1 MLKPSYLEQL
11 PEPLVELVSELE
23 NEITSDIAARVVK
36 GKYNTPS
43 SEWLMY
49 KANQLRM
56 SSQSVNRI
64 IAKKAK
70 ASEKTVREIY
80 TEAVTTAIKEDM
92 QVYEYA
98 VKDNIISKSEG
109 AKLNTYFRSIA
120 FNDIFRK
127 GLQNTNQL
135 MRNLTGSMAK
145 ASGNALIHAMDLAWL
160 EVASGAYTPD
170 EAVYKAV
177 KNLADKGITV
187 VTYEKSGEKIAS
199 RRDQVDVAVRRAVRT
214 SINKTCCDMQLDLA
228 GEMGCDL
235 VEVTSHLGARP
246 THADWQGQVYSLSGK
261 DPKHKPFSVTGYG
274 TGDGLGG
281 WNCRHSFYP
290 YFEGLSERASV
301 PSFTAEENEE
311 YYKLTQKQRALERD
325 IRKSKRELALTD
337 TARQCATDEEWKA
350 KWNRDFER
358 QSATLK
364 RREKR
369 LDDFCKQNN
378 LYPDGS
384 RTRVAGFGKS
394 ISQKAVHA
402 AKNYNAAK
410 SAQNTGTSGQ
420 GGGSGHAVTVNA
432 VPAGTNGGSGKT
444 YGGQKINKNSLTSGG
459 NGGKINNGN
468 IPNAVEDC
476 KNFKELKK
484 YFKSRGINVSQTV
497 STLDFASVKESAKGI
512 ENVINEFPAA
522 SGAVI
527 KIGRFKGTKK
537 DGIMTTNFYG
547 VIKYN
552 DLYYGTNGIYPSD
565 FNKYSSTHIPRGQ
578 FSETSN
584 LLASNGNHET
594 GHILE
599 RALIMKNS
607 KYTTEND
614 RINAWCSGAESERVV
629 RQAYGNLIVK
639 SPAYVKGKKLNDLQ
653 LGISKY
659 AGESY
664 PETLAEAVDDCISN
678 GSNATPLSAEIFKIL
693 KGELS

>member
-23 NEITSDIAARVVK
+23 NEITADIAARVIK

-56 SSQSVNRI
+56 SSQSVNKI

-70 ASEKTVREIY
+70 TAEKTVREIY

-135 MRNLTGSMAK
+135 MRNLTNSMAK

-177 KNLADKGITV
+177 KNLADKGIAV
-187 VTYEKSGEKIAS
+187 VTYEKSGEKIAA
-199 RRDQVDVAVRRAVRT
+199 RHDQVDVAVRRAVRT

-261 DPKHKPFSVTGYG
+261 HPKYKPFSVTGYG

-301 PSFTAEENEE
+301 PSFTSEENEE

-337 TARQCATDEEWKA
+337 AARQSATDEEWKE

-410 SAQNTGTSGQ
+410 AAQNTGASGQ

-432 VPAGTNGGSGKT
+432 VPSGTNGGVGKT

-459 NGGKINNGN
+459 NSGKINSKGNKVSESPSMGSLKFSDEYRLRLKQNEKILSGNKYETAVIYNDDGTIAFQKKGNKNSVVFTKQEIKAMNGKVLTHNHPNASVLSPNDINIMRRGNLSEIRACNGN
-468 IPNAVEDC
+468 GAYVIRRSGKWSYKLTSLDKIKNAYYDC
-476 KNFKELKK
+476 MKEADAKYADIAAKNGEPLFKYFDKMDEEGLAIFCKK
-484 YFKSRGINVSQTV
+484 YNLSYTWESGI
-497 STLDFASVKESAKGI
+497 
-512 ENVINEFPAA
+512 
-522 SGAVI
+522 
-527 KIGRFKGTKK
+527 
-537 DGIMTTNFYG
+537 
-547 VIKYN
+547 
-552 DLYYGTNGIYPSD
+552 
-565 FNKYSSTHIPRGQ
+565 
-578 FSETSN
+578 
-584 LLASNGNHET
+584 
-594 GHILE
+594 
-599 RALIMKNS
+599 
-607 KYTTEND
+607 
-614 RINAWCSGAESERVV
+614 
-629 RQAYGNLIVK
+629 
-639 SPAYVKGKKLNDLQ
+639 
-653 LGISKY
+653 
-659 AGESY
+659 
-664 PETLAEAVDDCISN
+664 
-678 GSNATPLSAEIFKIL
+678 
-693 KGELS
+693 

>member
-23 NEITSDIAARVVK
+23 NEITADIAARVVK

-56 SSQSVNRI
+56 SSQSVNKI

-109 AKLNTYFRSIA
+109 ARLNTYFRSIA

-127 GLQNTNQL
+127 GLQNTNRL
-135 MRNLTGSMAK
+135 MRNLTNSMAK

-187 VTYEKSGEKIAS
+187 VTYEKSGEKIAA
-199 RRDQVDVAVRRAVRT
+199 RHDQVDVAVRRAVRT
-214 SINKTCCDMQLDLA
+214 SINKACCDMQLDLA

-246 THADWQGQVYSLSGK
+246 THADWQGQVYSVSGK
-261 DPKHKPFSVTGYG
+261 NSKYKSFSVTGYG

-325 IRKSKRELALTD
+325 IRKSKRELALTNA
-337 TARQCATDEEWKA
+337 ARQSATDEEWKE

-358 QSATLK
+358 QSVTLK

-369 LDDFCKQNN
+369 LEDFCKQNS

-410 SAQNTGTSGQ
+410 SAQNTGASGQ
-420 GGGSGHAVTVNA
+420 SGGSGHAVTVNS
-432 VPAGTNGGSGKT
+432 VPSGTNGGVGKT
-444 YGGQKINKNSLTSGG
+444 YGGQHLIKGSLKFNKISGEKPISKALRQELTNEYDRFTQVFGNIDTVTAVEAHAYTGNHIYGGYNDNSGIIELRGAGGDNGKQFMQTTAREMKKQGIWSTASPLHQFRHELAHGWQKFNKSNDPNYQEKLDKIKKIKENIWIDLTSKSERGIIDLG
-459 NGGKINNGN
+459 REQGKI
-468 IPNAVEDC
+468 
-476 KNFKELKK
+476 L
-484 YFKSRGINVSQTV
+484 
-497 STLDFASVKESAKGI
+497 SV
-512 ENVINEFPAA
+512 
-522 SGAVI
+522 
-527 KIGRFKGTKK
+527 
-537 DGIMTTNFYG
+537 YG
-547 VIKYN
+547 
-552 DLYYGTNGIYPSD
+552 L
-565 FNKYSSTHIPRGQ
+565 Q
-578 FSETSN
+578 
-584 LLASNGNHET
+584 A
-594 GHILE
+594 
-599 RALIMKNS
+599 
-607 KYTTEND
+607 END
-614 RINAWCSGAESERVV
+614 IDELISESIAEYLNGKPRET
-629 RQAYGNLIVK
+629 AKNIVNIIL
-639 SPAYVKGKKLNDLQ
+639 GKD
-653 LGISKY
+653 
-659 AGESY
+659 
-664 PETLAEAVDDCISN
+664 
-678 GSNATPLSAEIFKIL
+678 
-693 KGELS
+693 

>member
-23 NEITSDIAARVVK
+23 NEITADIAARVVK

-56 SSQSVNRI
+56 SSQSVNKI

-109 AKLNTYFRSIA
+109 ARLNTYFRSIA

-127 GLQNTNQL
+127 GLQNTNRL
-135 MRNLTGSMAK
+135 MRNLTNSMAK

-187 VTYEKSGEKIAS
+187 VTYEKSGEKIAA
-199 RRDQVDVAVRRAVRT
+199 RHDQVDVAVRRAVRT
-214 SINKTCCDMQLDLA
+214 SINKACCDMQLDLA

-246 THADWQGQVYSLSGK
+246 THADWQGQVYSVSGK
-261 DPKHKPFSVTGYG
+261 NSKYKSFSVTGYG

-325 IRKSKRELALTD
+325 IRKSKRELALTNA
-337 TARQCATDEEWKA
+337 ARQSATDEEWKE

-358 QSATLK
+358 QSVTLK

-369 LDDFCKQNN
+369 LEDFCKQNN

-410 SAQNTGTSGQ
+410 SAQNTGASGQ
-420 GGGSGHAVTVNA
+420 SGGSGHAVTVNA
-432 VPAGTNGGSGKT
+432 VPSGTNGGSGKSYT
-444 YGGQKINKNSLTSGG
+444 GQKISKPDNMANERYTAADYENIKMTKVDKKLFKNEKWRSNFDKITDNPKLNNRIRNLAKQMLKHRDGTFYEDMYFIDAKT
-459 NGGKINNGN
+459 GKIIGYNTESTTKTRVEKNESLSNALKRTDIDLIGIHN
-468 IPNAVEDC
+468 HPFSSIPSLSDLN
-476 KNFKELKK
+476 
-484 YFKSRGINVSQTV
+484 
-497 STLDFASVKESAKGI
+497 
-512 ENVINEFPAA
+512 
-522 SGAVI
+522 
-527 KIGRFKGTKK
+527 KIA
-537 DGIMTTNFYG
+537 
-547 VIKYN
+547 
-552 DLYYGTNGIYPSD
+552 
-565 FNKYSSTHIPRGQ
+565 
-578 FSETSN
+578 ETSN
-584 LLASNGNHET
+584 YSKGIVICHDGTIFVYSKPNKK
-594 GHILE
+594 ILE
-599 RALIMKNS
+599 ID
-607 KYTTEND
+607 YTTYLTKHKIYSKMTMED
-614 RINAWCSGAESERVV
+614 KGFQMLGKDYGFEYERI
-629 RQAYGNLIVK
+629 
-639 SPAYVKGKKLNDLQ
+639 
-653 LGISKY
+653 
-659 AGESY
+659 
-664 PETLAEAVDDCISN
+664 
-678 GSNATPLSAEIFKIL
+678 
-693 KGELS
+693 ELL